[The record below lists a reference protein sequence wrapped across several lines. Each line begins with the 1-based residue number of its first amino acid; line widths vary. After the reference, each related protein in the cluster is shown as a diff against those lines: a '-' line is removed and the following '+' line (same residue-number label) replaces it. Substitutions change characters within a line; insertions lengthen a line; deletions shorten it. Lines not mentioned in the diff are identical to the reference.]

1 MSFANAV
8 ALVTLVTS
16 RAGVAVATGMVAADG
31 TNGNKFL
38 NSGKECL
45 HVKNASASP
54 ITVTVVTPGQ
64 VDGMDIAD
72 LTVSVPATTG
82 DVLIGPFTKTFEA
95 QDNWILATFSVVTS
109 VTVGAIRLP

>member
-54 ITVTVVTPGQ
+54 ITVTIATPGQ
-64 VDGMDIAD
+64 VDGMDIGD
-72 LTVSVPATTG
+72 LTISVAATTG

-95 QDNWILATFSVVTS
+95 QDSWVLATFSAVTT
-109 VTVGAIRLP
+109 VTVGVIRLP